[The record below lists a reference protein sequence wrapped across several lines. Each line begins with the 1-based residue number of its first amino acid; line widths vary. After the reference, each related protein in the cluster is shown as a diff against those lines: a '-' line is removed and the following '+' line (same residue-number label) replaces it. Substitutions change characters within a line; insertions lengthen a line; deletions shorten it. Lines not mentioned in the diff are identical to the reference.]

1 MCFISRILARDRNY
15 VWEGNS
21 KVVKEVGK
29 TLYMNF
35 ERSNKIESERKE
47 IDERWGMLEQT
58 KVFYIVR
65 KYADRSFFFFPP
77 ADWGQ

>member
-1 MCFISRILARDRNY
+1 MWCLISRILARDRKY

-29 TLYMNF
+29 TLYVNF

-47 IDERWGMLEQT
+47 TDGRWGVVE
-58 KVFYIVR
+58 
-65 KYADRSFFFFPP
+65 
-77 ADWGQ
+77 